1 MGGILNMKFNLNI
14 AKKVTVLFI
23 ALGFIL
29 LLPFTAYA
37 ESFTSYTVVRGDSLY
52 TIGKRFNT
60 TSSELMKVNN
70 LSSAVIFPGQV
81 LKVPANTSSIYTV
94 KSGDSL
100 YLIAKRYGI
109 SLNSLRQANN
119 KWDDVIYVGQK
130 LVLPGTSS
138 SADRDSA
145 VMSSRSSSSSVNTST
160 AIISYNSSDLDLL
173 ARLITAEAT
182 GQPYNAMV
190 GVGAVVIN
198 RVKDSRF
205 PNTISAV
212 IYDKSGGYY
221 QFTPVQNG
229 WINKPA
235 SELARK
241 AAYDALHGN
250 DPTKGSVFFF
260 DDSATNKWLWSKSI
274 RAWIG
279 KMVFAY

>member
-1 MGGILNMKFNLNI
+1 MGGMFNMKFNINI
-14 AKKVTVLFI
+14 VKKTTVLFI
-23 ALGFIL
+23 VLGFIL
-29 LLPFTAYA
+29 LLPFTAHA
-37 ESFTSYTVVRGDSLY
+37 ESYISYTVLRGDSLY
-52 TIGKRFNT
+52 TIGKLFNT
-60 TSSELMKVNN
+60 TSTELIKINN
-70 LSSAVIFPGQV
+70 LSTTLIYPGQV
-81 LKVPANTSSIYTV
+81 LKVPASTSSVYTV

-109 SLNSLRQANN
+109 SLYSLRHANN

-130 LVLPGTSS
+130 LILPGIASNT
-138 SADRDSA
+138 DRNSA
-145 VMSSRSSSSSVNTST
+145 VMSSRSSSSSGNATSVVV
-160 AIISYNSSDLDLL
+160 SYNASDLDLL

-190 GVGAVVIN
+190 GVGAVVVN
-198 RVKDSRF
+198 RVKDARF

-241 AAYDALHGN
+241 AALDALHGI
-250 DPTKGSVFFF
+250 DPSKGSLFFF

-279 KMVFAY
+279 NMVFAY